1 MSASSGPFGEL
12 PSMVSFGKG
21 EDEAL
26 SIANQRNSN
35 TYCLPQFTQPGLAE
49 TTRQDRK
56 KGEHNYIPSIYIIAN
71 QAVWNYPSY
80 AAFAPLQDLTVPFND
95 PDYSVSNTRMLEIQ
109 GIYPRFYY
117 RYKKAAIYIR
127 YWINSINDIYSS
139 FEYKN
144 EATQEHTAWHD
155 RVSLTTHMPNF
166 DDDWPIPAYLTWYK
180 SDNTKTFHALNK
192 QLHDRAQTAPDRTS
206 REKAESFAYKASI
219 NIQQSIQ
226 QWEYTATCL
235 FISRNSPFPKSLWLH
250 QFLNNPNSFGNEL
263 HQGDYTAQRQHF
275 DNACHFEDE
284 DNQEDDL
291 PGTLTTALIEQS
303 LETITSKPNA
313 NTHYTS
319 ICSNTTKRYPGGYW
333 RGYDDENEQSHI
345 KQEESIQDST

>member
-1 MSASSGPFGEL
+1 
-12 PSMVSFGKG
+12 
-21 EDEAL
+21 
-26 SIANQRNSN
+26 
-35 TYCLPQFTQPGLAE
+35 
-49 TTRQDRK
+49 
-56 KGEHNYIPSIYIIAN
+56 
-71 QAVWNYPSY
+71 
-80 AAFAPLQDLTVPFND
+80 
-95 PDYSVSNTRMLEIQ
+95 
-109 GIYPRFYY
+109 
-117 RYKKAAIYIR
+117 
-127 YWINSINDIYSS
+127 
-139 FEYKN
+139 
-144 EATQEHTAWHD
+144 
-155 RVSLTTHMPNF
+155 MPNF

-180 SDNTKTFHALNK
+180 SDNTKTIHALNK

-206 REKAESFAYKASI
+206 QEKAESFAYKASI

-333 RGYDDENEQSHI
+333 SGYDDENEQSHI
-345 KQEESIQDST
+345 KQEESIQDSIEQKQCEEHQHFDFLRVKTEQKAAENSWAEFEKYTMYQKSEYEEGHPRRFYPDNDKDG